1 MLSTKRILL
10 WGLPPSVNNLVISEF
25 SYRPADS
32 SVGADDGDD
41 FEFIEI
47 MNIGSESVDLG
58 NLEFDQG
65 ITFDFSTVPL
75 GLRNLAVGARVVI
88 VEDSTA
94 FQSRYGNS
102 ITILGQWTG
111 KLDNGGETLRLRIK
125 GGATIREFTYNDKLP
140 WPVCADGDGYSLV
153 LINPSSN
160 PDHSNPSNW
169 RCSVQNHGNPGT
181 SDSLPA
187 FSGNANTDNDL
198 DGLPALVEHLLGG
211 SDNDGTD
218 AQNLLSSGL
227 IEITD
232 QTTTRH
238 LTLTFRRTLGAD
250 DLYSCCGSITKHAVK
265 QLANGKRSRCSHEP
279 SA

>member
-1 MLSTKRILL
+1 MAKKVACKYCPVVLTFTKQA
-10 WGLPPSVNNLVISEF
+10 SVSVLVHLF
-25 SYRPADS
+25 
-32 SVGADDGDD
+32 
-41 FEFIEI
+41 
-47 MNIGSESVDLG
+47 LH
-58 NLEFDQG
+58 L
-65 ITFDFSTVPL
+65 
-75 GLRNLAVGARVVI
+75 
-88 VEDSTA
+88 
-94 FQSRYGNS
+94 
-102 ITILGQWTG
+102 
-111 KLDNGGETLRLRIK
+111 
-125 GGATIREFTYNDKLP
+125 KLP
-140 WPVCADGDGYSLV
+140 RGHETTKKQTMKIKYTTLLDGDGYSLV

-169 RCSVQNHGNPGT
+169 RCSVQNHGNPGA

-250 DLYSCCGSITKHAVK
+250 DLTPVVEVSPTM
-265 QLANGKRSRCSHEP
+265 
-279 SA
+279 